1 MFTVRHWW
9 RWCLVW
15 SLYVNWVNLLKGFHT
30 IRSHN
35 YTFELYARVS
45 DMYITNRINNSM
57 GFDEKLMISVGLKWL
72 RKKMIT
78 QTQFRRF
85 AGDAPSARPSN
96 VSICKR
102 VVSQSFT
109 HISEQTFAWRFD
121 RITEYSYVGT
131 LLSQGITVVHFFNS
145 WSKQLFSIDLTSIL
159 SCTSGALQCELLKKM
174 CGSV

>member
-102 VVSQSFT
+102 VVSQIFT
-109 HISEQTFAWRFD
+109 HISEQTFGRMFD

-131 LLSQGITVVHFFNS
+131 LVSRGSTVLQYTTSAPYECWMF
-145 WSKQLFSIDLTSIL
+145 LT
-159 SCTSGALQCELLKKM
+159 TSLYFQRYGVLH
-174 CGSV
+174 CG